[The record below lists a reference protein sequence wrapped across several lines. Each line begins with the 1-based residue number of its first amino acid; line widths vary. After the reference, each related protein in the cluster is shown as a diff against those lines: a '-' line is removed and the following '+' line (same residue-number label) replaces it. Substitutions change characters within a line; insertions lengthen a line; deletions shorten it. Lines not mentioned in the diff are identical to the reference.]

1 MPTTLTDVRD
11 RIRKD
16 LHDTDSASF
25 RWSDAQLDRHTDHAL
40 SELSAAMPLE
50 KSLTMAT
57 TAGSR
62 DLSLVSITDLVDLDT
77 VEYPVGDFPPSYPRF
92 STWSTNLTLQT
103 DTPPTGTNAKLYYV
117 ARHVL
122 DGSGTTLSVFQVDIL
137 VTGAA
142 AYAALEQSAYTAD
155 RITTGG
161 AATPERFEG
170 YARARLTA
178 FHQLL
183 LQYGRKN
190 RLRARRAYVPA

>member
-16 LHDTDSASF
+16 LRDTDSANY
-25 RWSDAQLDRHTDHAL
+25 RWPDTQLDRHIDHAL
-40 SELSAAMPLE
+40 NELSAAMPQE
-50 KSLTMAT
+50 KTATLAT

-62 DLSLVSITDLVDLDT
+62 DLSLTSLTDLIAAET
-77 VEYPVGDFPPSYPRF
+77 VEYPVGSFPPEYTPF
-92 STWSTNLTLQT
+92 ATWATTLTIQSET
-103 DTPPTGTNAKLYYV
+103 TPSGASAKLFYT
-117 ARHVL
+117 ARHAL
-122 DGSGTTLSVFQVDIL
+122 DGSGTTLTSFQVDVL

-155 RITTGG
+155 RLATGG
-161 AATPERFEG
+161 APVPGRYEA

-183 LQYGRKN
+183 FQYGRKN
-190 RLRARRAYVPA
+190 RVRARRAYVPA